1 MPRRSSSSLVGSLLI
16 VLLALAA
23 GGARAGGKGP
33 RSPLELY
40 FGDLH
45 AHTAFSDGSE
55 GTPEDAYR
63 TARAGGA
70 DYFATSDHNFMLTQ
84 EEWAQTLQF
93 ATQQTDA
100 AFAALPAS
108 EYWLASGFG
117 EVIVLNVEEL
127 ENDANFHG
135 PGRRALSRQEV
146 IPAFYDWLASH
157 PGAIGHWPHPGLY
170 GDLDEFE
177 HRTDARDAVMSLIEI
192 HNFGSFVGAPAS
204 WGVHDYEPQYQMALE
219 KGWHVMP
226 AAVSDTHASDWIV
239 GSPVR
244 TVLLAP
250 SRAPADLYDA
260 MRASRGYATLDENLR
275 IRFSLDGAV
284 MGSVLAAPA
293 DAHTAS
299 ISIEDPDAVPEDAV
313 TRVEIVSDHGEVVAS
328 LGANDTRVDWKV
340 ELQSGTARYFY
351 VRVTTASDLG
361 GGEGVTA
368 WTAPVWTGR

>member
-1 MPRRSSSSLVGSLLI
+1 MPPRSSSSLVGSLLI
-16 VLLALAA
+16 ALLAA
-23 GGARAGGKGP
+23 GGAGGKGP
-33 RSPLELY
+33 RPPLELY

-45 AHTAFSDGSE
+45 AHTGFSDGWE

-63 TARAGGA
+63 TARAAGA
-70 DYFATSDHNFMLTQ
+70 DFFATSDHNFMLTQ

-93 ATQQTDA
+93 AAEQTDS

-117 EVIVLNVEEL
+117 EIIVLNVAEL

-135 PGRRALSRQEV
+135 PGRSALSREEV

-157 PGAIGHWPHPGLY
+157 PGAIGHWAHPGLY
-170 GDLDEFE
+170 GDLDAFE
-177 HRTDARDAVMSLIEI
+177 HRTDARDAAMSLIEI
-192 HNFGSFVGAPAS
+192 HNYGSWVGAPAS
-204 WGVHDYEPQYQMALE
+204 WGVHDYEPQYQMALD

-226 AAVSDTHASDWIV
+226 AAVSDTHDSDWIV

-244 TVLLAP
+244 TVLLAR
-250 SRAPADLYDA
+250 SREPADLYAA
-260 MRASRGYATLDENLR
+260 MRAQRGYATLDENLR

-293 DAHTAS
+293 DAHTAR
-299 ISIEDPDAVPEDAV
+299 ITIEDPDAVPEDAV
-313 TRVEIVSDHGEVVAS
+313 TRVEIVSDHGAVVAS
-328 LGANDTRVDWKV
+328 LDALDTRVDWNV
-340 ELQSGTARYFY
+340 ELPSGSARYFY

-368 WTAPVWTGR
+368 WTAPIWTGR